1 MYICEKITNLIKMII
16 EFSVQ
21 NFRSIKEMQTLSM
34 VAAPLKSKN
43 SQLDKDN
50 IIRVSDKLSLLKS
63 AAIYGANGSGKSNL
77 ISGLSAMAN
86 VIEYSMKNDKVL
98 KKIYQPFILD
108 AQSSSR
114 PTYFQLQFI
123 ADGKKYRYGFE
134 FNNEKIISEWL
145 FGQADK
151 NEVYYFTRELN
162 KIKINKSQ
170 FKEGG
175 KLEDKTAP
183 ENLFLNVVAAFNGL
197 ITRTI
202 REYIFSIGV
211 YMNLH
216 KGFEKITLDL
226 IHKGREDDI
235 VKLLNIADF
244 GIESIHEEQ
253 LSEESYIYDIIL
265 KRKIP
270 SSNGLSA
277 STQDMSLFKNESEG
291 TQKFFNIT
299 GVIILA
305 LEYGTPFI
313 MDEFEASLHP
323 ILAKKIVEMF
333 HSPKLN
339 KKGAQLIFA
348 THDTN
353 LLDANLLRRDQI
365 FFTEKNK
372 KNETELYSLYDFKGV
387 RNDAS
392 YEKDYIKG
400 KYGAIPFVG
409 DFETLFEEAV

>member
-1 MYICEKITNLIKMII
+1 
-16 EFSVQ
+16 
-21 NFRSIKEMQTLSM
+21 MQTLSM

-43 SQLDKDN
+43 PQLDKGN
-50 IIRVSDKLSLLKS
+50 VIQVSDKLSLLKS

-77 ISGLSAMAN
+77 ISGLSAMIN
-86 VIEYSMKNDKVL
+86 VIEYSMKNDTALNKL
-98 KKIYQPFILD
+98 YQPFILD
-108 AQSSSR
+108 SESSSH

-123 ADGKKYRYGFE
+123 ANGKKYRYGFE
-134 FNNEKIISEWL
+134 FNDKKIISEWL

-151 NEVYYFTRELN
+151 NEVYYFVREHN
-162 KIKINKSQ
+162 KIKISRNQ
-170 FKEGG
+170 FREGL

-183 ENLFLNVVAAFNGL
+183 ENLFLNVAAAFNGNISRL
-197 ITRTI
+197 I
-202 REYIFSIGV
+202 REYIFTIGIYIRV
-211 YMNLH
+211 H
-216 KGFEKITLDL
+216 EDFEKMTLDL
-226 IHKGREDDI
+226 INNGRKNEI
-235 VKLLNIADF
+235 IKLLNIADF
-244 GIESIHEEQ
+244 GIEGIRKEKSDNA
-253 LSEESYIYDIIL
+253 LGYDIL
-265 KRKIP
+265 LERKIP
-270 SSNGLSA
+270 IFHKHLQG
-277 STQDMSLFKNESEG
+277 TKEMSLFLNESIG

-299 GVIILA
+299 GAIIWA
-305 LEYGTPFI
+305 LERGTPFI
-313 MDEFEASLHP
+313 MDEFEANLHP
-323 ILAKKIVEMF
+323 TLAKKIVEMF

>member
-1 MYICEKITNLIKMII
+1 MII

-43 SQLDKDN
+43 PQLDKDN
-50 IIRVSDKLSLLKS
+50 VIRVSDKLSLLKS
-63 AAIYGANGSGKSNL
+63 AAIYGANGTGKSNF
-77 ISGLSAMAN
+77 ISAMLQMLL
-86 VIEYSMKNDKVL
+86 VVQKSMENERL
-98 KKIYQPFILD
+98 LNLSFEPFAMDNESVDL
-108 AQSSSR
+108 
-114 PTYFQLQFI
+114 PTFFQIQFI
-123 ADGKKYRYGFE
+123 INQKKYRYGFE
-134 FNNEKIISEWL
+134 YNNERIVSEWL
-145 FGQADK
+145 FGMAEK
-151 NEVYYFTRELN
+151 NEVYYFTRELDE
-162 KIKINKSQ
+162 IKINENQ
-170 FKEGG
+170 FKEG
-175 KLEDKTAP
+175 KNLTDKTSP
-183 ENLFLNVVAAFNGL
+183 TNLFLNVTNAFNGEISKQIKKYFNHDL
-197 ITRTI
+197 FVDFKKQKTKRSLTV
-202 REYIFSIGV
+202 SW
-211 YMNLH
+211 L
-216 KGFEKITLDL
+216 EKPYFKNQI
-226 IHKGREDDI
+226 I
-235 VKLLNIADF
+235 KLLNFADLNVDD
-244 GIESIHEEQ
+244 IRIDLQ
-253 LSEESYIYDIIL
+253 EESEDIIFF
-265 KRKIP
+265 KRNIVNDSGKIIG
-270 SSNGLSA
+270 SKL
-277 STQDMSLFKNESEG
+277 MSIDRHESDG
-291 TQKFFNIT
+291 TRNFFNHI
-299 GVIILA
+299 GIVYYA
-305 LEYGTPFI
+305 LVSGLTLVL
-313 MDEFEASLHP
+313 DEFEASLHP